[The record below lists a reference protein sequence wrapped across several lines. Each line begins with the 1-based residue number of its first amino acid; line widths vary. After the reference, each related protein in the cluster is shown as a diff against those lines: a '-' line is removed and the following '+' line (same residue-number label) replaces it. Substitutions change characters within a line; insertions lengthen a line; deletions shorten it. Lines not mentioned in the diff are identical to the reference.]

1 MHQVAERM
9 KPWVIVGGGM
19 VGATAALTLADQG
32 YSVVLLEP
40 KPETEFDPTSAYD
53 LRISAI
59 TADNIAQLN
68 ALGVWES
75 VVNQR
80 AQRFDELAVREQQ
93 GPWVEFA
100 GQGGEPLGFM
110 VENKLLQRLLQER
123 CKKHPLVH
131 VKIDGFARIDTNETD
146 ACAVV
151 TSAGDEIPYSGLL
164 GADGAQSSV
173 RKALGL
179 GTAGS
184 SYRERC
190 LLVNVETEKAL
201 PPRTW
206 QIFADQEVH
215 ALLPLSTH
223 HACLIVYANHDQVL
237 VHSANEQTLMPWMQ
251 TRFAHHIGNFK
262 FQGFGSFPLRHQQVL
277 TPWSHRFQGGV
288 IGDAA
293 HAVHPLAGQGVNL
306 GFRDVQ
312 GIASA
317 LKHCRDE
324 DAVAAVAGAL
334 ATRQRENMLMGC
346 GLDAIAKGFRSQ
358 NPLIQA
364 ARRGLFHG
372 LSMQPQLRAWI
383 GRIAGGR
390 LLSR

>member
-1 MHQVAERM
+1 MAERM

-19 VGATAALTLADQG
+19 VGAAAALTIAEQG
-32 YSVVLLEP
+32 YRVVLLEP
-40 KPETEFDPTSAYD
+40 KPESEFDPQSPHD

-68 ALGVWES
+68 TLGVWED
-75 VVNQR
+75 VIAQR
-80 AQRFDELAVREQQ
+80 AQRFDELAVRELD

-100 GQGGEPLGFM
+100 GRGGAPLGYM
-110 VENKLLQRLLQER
+110 VENKLLQRVLQSH

-131 VKIDGFARIDTNETD
+131 FKTDGFSHLARTESGKRT
-146 ACAVV
+146 VH
-151 TSAGDEIPYSGLL
+151 TSADEAIEYSGLL

-173 RKALGL
+173 RDALGL
-179 GTAGS
+179 GTAGA

-190 LLVNVETEKAL
+190 LLVNVETSSVL
-201 PPRTW
+201 PTRTW
-206 QIFADQEVH
+206 QVFSDQEVH
-215 ALLPLSTH
+215 ALLPLTSH
-223 HACLIVYANHDQVL
+223 HACLIVYANHDEILALSDSKQEL
-237 VHSANEQTLMPWMQ
+237 DAWLH
-251 TRFAHHIGNFK
+251 TRFVPHIGDFTI
-262 FQGFGSFPLRHQQVL
+262 QSSGSFPLRHQQVL
-277 TPWSHRFQGGV
+277 TPWSESLCGGV

-317 LKHCRDE
+317 LKHCSE
-324 DAVAAVAGAL
+324 SEAVTAVARAL
-334 ATRQRENMLMGC
+334 KHRRRENLLMGY
-346 GLDAIAKGFRSQ
+346 GLDAIAKGFRSRH
-358 NPLIQA
+358 PLVQLC
-364 ARRGLFHG
+364 RRSLFHG
-372 LSMQPQLRAWI
+372 LSRQPSLRDLI